1 MRSIDAVYTFE
12 DDGVIL
18 INVYSNI
25 ASDGSQHCYL
35 NLIRRVTYIGYCKEG
50 LHISVTVKKGYIYRL
65 L

>member
-50 LHISVTVKKGYIYRL
+50 LHISVTVKEGYIYRL